1 MESLLTKEPLAC
13 LTWNGPCHSHMS
25 TAGYVGGGL
34 GTPIWIPNLCLLQL
48 WMCDLELARIAHYH
62 PAFATTHRVSYS
74 TEEEEEE
81 EDSFRTVSVAAATSL
96 KNTFL
101 EIAMISLISEKAPRT
116 DAIAMK
122 KKMLS
127 DLCLLLQQHFWK
139 ANF

>member
-1 MESLLTKEPLAC
+1 
-13 LTWNGPCHSHMS
+13 
-25 TAGYVGGGL
+25 
-34 GTPIWIPNLCLLQL
+34 
-48 WMCDLELARIAHYH
+48 MCDLELARIAHYH

-127 DLCLLLQQHFWK
+127 DLCLLLQQHF
-139 ANF
+139 

>member
-1 MESLLTKEPLAC
+1 
-13 LTWNGPCHSHMS
+13 
-25 TAGYVGGGL
+25 
-34 GTPIWIPNLCLLQL
+34 
-48 WMCDLELARIAHYH
+48 MCDLELARITHYH
-62 PAFATTHRVSYS
+62 PSFATTHRVSYS

-127 DLCLLLQQHFWK
+127 DLCLLLQQRL
-139 ANF
+139 

>member
-1 MESLLTKEPLAC
+1 
-13 LTWNGPCHSHMS
+13 
-25 TAGYVGGGL
+25 
-34 GTPIWIPNLCLLQL
+34 
-48 WMCDLELARIAHYH
+48 MCDLELARITHYH
-62 PAFATTHRVSYS
+62 PSFATTHRVSYS
-74 TEEEEEE
+74 TEEEEEEE

-127 DLCLLLQQHFWK
+127 DLCLLLQQHL
-139 ANF
+139 